1 MSVVGKYYDLLAG
14 ESVISSGDN
23 FSVRMCRNERYAE
36 LKISCRVFGH
46 VMSWC
51 ASRHGGYTIGAMCMC
66 VHLLSF
72 GHVGFL
78 SAVFDSGMLVD
89 IVCASISC
97 VNKNT

>member
-1 MSVVGKYYDLLAG
+1 MSSRQVITSLFGCVGKSAMLSWKSRAG
-14 ESVISSGDN
+14 YSAD
-23 FSVRMCRNERYAE
+23 
-36 LKISCRVFGH
+36 H

-51 ASRHGGYTIGAMCMC
+51 ASYHGGYTIGAMCMC